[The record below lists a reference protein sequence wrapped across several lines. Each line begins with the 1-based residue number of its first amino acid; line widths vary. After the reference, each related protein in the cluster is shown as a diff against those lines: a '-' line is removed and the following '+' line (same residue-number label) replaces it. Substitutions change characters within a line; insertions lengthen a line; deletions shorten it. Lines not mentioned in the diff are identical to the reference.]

1 MAHAPHRL
9 PFLFFAEHRWDIP
22 PASGALRP
30 AECRPSLSRVPGP
43 FQRDPEL
50 PSAHRDATLAASYA
64 SQCAGRKSLD
74 YIAKNHATRDDRCA
88 DDMGQS
94 KVKSTEVS

>member
-1 MAHAPHRL
+1 MAHAPPRL

-22 PASGALRP
+22 PDSGALRP

-50 PSAHRDATLAASYA
+50 PSAHRGRNSGRILCEPMRRPKEPRLHRQKSRYA
-64 SQCAGRKSLD
+64 R
-74 YIAKNHATRDDRCA
+74 
-88 DDMGQS
+88 
-94 KVKSTEVS
+94 